1 MLHVSPA
8 ILDVFKNNFYYFS
21 SIKHLQ
27 SSSFDQLNTF
37 FHCVNQIQ
45 LKLFQRLIAINNV
58 TTITCNHWYFINQL
72 HSVLFHQLHTIF
84 AVSSINCNH
93 LFVINHRQSLLF
105 SSSRSFIKLKQQ
117 LWPILHQYIQLT
129 YLDQLNCEN
138 QMVEIFIAFAAC
150 LNVCVYLW
158 VVYFGVSRFL
168 NCFNFLVIC
177 WVKLSHFRIY
187 YTKKLLSNNV
197 WQCDDENNLQN
208 WNLQVRQK
216 TNSG

>member
-1 MLHVSPA
+1 MWCDAFINKLQLLWLHQSNKSLLLHVSPA

-105 SSSRSFIKLKQQ
+105 SSSRSFMQVEATVVTSFTSIYSANLFRSTE
-117 LWPILHQYIQLT
+117 LWESNGWNFYCFCCMFKCLCISLSG
-129 YLDQLNCEN
+129 
-138 QMVEIFIAFAAC
+138 IFRCI
-150 LNVCVYLW
+150 
-158 VVYFGVSRFL
+158 
-168 NCFNFLVIC
+168 
-177 WVKLSHFRIY
+177 
-187 YTKKLLSNNV
+187 TLL
-197 WQCDDENNLQN
+197 EL
-208 WNLQVRQK
+208 L
-216 TNSG
+216 